1 MKFAEIHRKSIENS
15 SIERAPFEKRRSQMF
30 FGSKKLLMKL
40 GKELPTELRKELRQK
55 NLTPEIAWQRV
66 ID

>member
-1 MKFAEIHRKSIENS
+1 
-15 SIERAPFEKRRSQMF
+15 MF

-40 GKELPTELRKELRQK
+40 GKELRTELRKELRQK
-55 NLTPEIAWQRV
+55 NLTHEIAWQRV